1 MSIQSK
7 GLRFGAALVFAL
19 AGISGADAAV
29 KTRAQISAEIATLFA
44 TNGTGQ
50 ITAATLRQVTQ
61 DIADSFANIQT
72 DGNQAYG
79 YPLIN
84 GTLTSGHCLQWSVTG
99 IQDAGAACGSGSGGT
114 PGGTSGQIQFNN
126 AGSFGGFT
134 VSGDGTLNTSTGVLT
149 VSKSGG
155 VSFGSLAFLS
165 SINNSNWSGTVLS
178 VANGGTGTSTPSLVP
193 GSNVTITGTWPN
205 QTIASTGGS
214 SVITGLYAQAVNP
227 TGVNTFPSLT
237 TSYTTGSNGVATL
250 IVNGVSYTDHDALP
264 VFSVSGTTITWN
276 STNAGFSVGT
286 SDKAAITYTNV
297 SGSAGG
303 GTVTSVAATVPSFL
317 SISGSPITSTGT
329 LAIGLN
335 TQSANTVFAG
345 PTTGAAAAP
354 SFRSIVLADLPALSA
369 NTVLGALTATTPSG
383 LSLPSCS
390 SASSALTWT
399 TGTGFGCNTIS
410 SGSGTVTSG
419 TAGQAAV
426 YASTG
431 TTVSGVTIGGD
442 ATLNTGTGSLT
453 VTKTNGTSFSALA
466 TTTPGTGV
474 ATALGVSVGTAGS
487 VVVNGG
493 ALGTPSSG
501 TLTSA
506 TGLPIS
512 TGVSGLGTGVASAL
526 GNTVNQTSGIS
537 LVNATPTVGHCL
549 QWASGG
555 VADAGGACTTGG
567 GGGTVTSGT
576 AGQITYYASTG
587 TAVSGAAT
595 GTGVLTA
602 LSNNTGASGG
612 VPVLASGGYLAAAQF
627 PAMTG
632 DVTNSAGSLS
642 TTVGAIG
649 GKSISLAGSFTT
661 SGAFS
666 TTLTTTANTSL
677 TLPTSGTVTAL
688 GNTVTGSGSI
698 VLATSPTLT
707 TPALGTPSAIVLTNG
722 TGLPIS
728 TGVSGLGTGVGTAL
742 SNATNAASGLVTYSG
757 ALGTPTSGTLTN
769 VTGLPISTGVS
780 GLGTGIA
787 TALAVN
793 TGSAGAPVLFNGALG
808 TPSSAT
814 LTNATSLPLTTGVT
828 GTLAVGNGGTGAA
841 TLTGIVK
848 GNGTSA
854 FTAATSGTDYLAP
867 PSGTAILKANS
878 GGALANATA
887 GTDYVAPGTATTFT
901 AAQTFSGSSSSLG
914 AILTNA
920 AETVNVVGS
929 APASTTNFY
938 LNNGAVQLY
947 TTNAA
952 NNWTINLAFSSGTS
966 LNTAL
971 ATGQS
976 VTFAMLATQGSTAY
990 YQSAM
995 TIDGSAV
1002 TPKWQ
1007 GGTAPSAGNA
1017 SGIDAYQCTAIKTAS
1032 ATFTVLCSQ
1041 TQFK

>member
-1 MSIQSK
+1 M
-7 GLRFGAALVFAL
+7 
-19 AGISGADAAV
+19 
-29 KTRAQISAEIATLFA
+29 
-44 TNGTGQ
+44 
-50 ITAATLRQVTQ
+50 
-61 DIADSFANIQT
+61 
-72 DGNQAYG
+72 
-79 YPLIN
+79 
-84 GTLTSGHCLQWSVTG
+84 
-99 IQDAGAACGSGSGGT
+99 
-114 PGGTSGQIQFNN
+114 
-126 AGSFGGFT
+126 
-134 VSGDGTLNTSTGVLT
+134 
-149 VSKSGG
+149 
-155 VSFGSLAFLS
+155 
-165 SINNSNWSGTVLS
+165 
-178 VANGGTGTSTPSLVP
+178 
-193 GSNVTITGTWPN
+193 
-205 QTIASTGGS
+205 
-214 SVITGLYAQAVNP
+214 
-227 TGVNTFPSLT
+227 
-237 TSYTTGSNGVATL
+237 
-250 IVNGVSYTDHDALP
+250 
-264 VFSVSGTTITWN
+264 
-276 STNAGFSVGT
+276 
-286 SDKAAITYTNV
+286 
-297 SGSAGG
+297 
-303 GTVTSVAATVPSFL
+303 
-317 SISGSPITSTGT
+317 
-329 LAIGLN
+329 
-335 TQSANTVFAG
+335 
-345 PTTGAAAAP
+345 
-354 SFRSIVLADLPALSA
+354 
-369 NTVLGALTATTPSG
+369 
-383 LSLPSCS
+383 
-390 SASSALTWT
+390 
-399 TGTGFGCNTIS
+399 
-410 SGSGTVTSG
+410 
-419 TAGQAAV
+419 
-426 YASTG
+426 
-431 TTVSGVTIGGD
+431 
-442 ATLNTGTGSLT
+442 
-453 VTKTNGTSFSALA
+453 
-466 TTTPGTGV
+466 
-474 ATALGVSVGTAGS
+474 
-487 VVVNGG
+487 VVNGG

-512 TGVSGLGTGVASAL
+512 TGVSGLGTGGASAL

>member
-1 MSIQSK
+1 M
-7 GLRFGAALVFAL
+7 LRTVRDLTRLARLGAALTLAPTAVFAQSTVL
-19 AGISGADAAV
+19 QGGPWAPGHIPMYIGQPSAQPIIQDGGAAIGGPLGSTLSEMAITSRSATNTYPSATSGTGVLGSHACMYDAPLDNATGYHYLCMDPNAQGGGLLTYGAASGA
-29 KTRAQISAEIATLFA
+29 TTLPLQFIV
-44 TNGTGQ
+44 NG
-50 ITAATLRQVTQ
+50 VTYT
-61 DIADSFANIQT
+61 FPF
-72 DGNQAYG
+72 GG
-79 YPLIN
+79 
-84 GTLTSGHCLQWSVTG
+84 GGG
-99 IQDAGAACGSGSGGT
+99 GGT
-114 PGGTSGQIQFNN
+114 PGGTPGQVQYNV
-126 AGSFGGFT
+126 GGTSFGGFT

-149 VSKSGG
+149 VAKSGG
-155 VSFGSLAFLS
+155 VSFGALAFLS
-165 SINNSNWSGTVLS
+165 TINNSNWSGTALA
-178 VANGGTGTSTPSLVP
+178 VANGGTGTSTPSLVA
-193 GSNVTITGTWPN
+193 GSNVTISGSWPN
-205 QTIASTGGS
+205 QTVSSTGGGGS
-214 SVITGLYAQAVNP
+214 STGLYAQAVNP
-227 TGVNTFPSLT
+227 IGTNSFPTLT
-237 TSYTTGSNGVATL
+237 YSYTTGTSGEATM
-250 IVNGVSYTDHDALP
+250 IVNGVSYTDHDSSPA
-264 VFSVSGTTITWN
+264 FSVSSSNITWN
-276 STNAGFSVGT
+276 ASNAGFNVGV
-286 SDKAAITYTNV
+286 SDKASITYTGV
-297 SGSAGG
+297 SGSPSA
-303 GTVTSVAATVPSFL
+303 VTSVGATVPAFMT
-317 SISGSPITSTGT
+317 ISGSPITSSGT
-329 LAIGLN
+329 LAFGLAN
-335 TQSANTVFAG
+335 ESANTIFAG
-345 PTTGAAAAP
+345 PTTGSAAAP

-426 YASTG
+426 YVSTG

-474 ATALGVSVGTAGS
+474 ATALSVNVGTAGS

-512 TGVSGLGTGVASAL
+512 TGVSGLGTGIATALAVNTGSAGAPVINGGALGTPTSGTLINATGLPVSTGIGGLGTGVASAL
-526 GNTVNQTSGIS
+526 GNTTNQTSGIP

-587 TAVSGAAT
+587 TAVSGATT

-602 LSNNTGASGG
+602 LGVNTG
-612 VPVLASGGYLAAAQF
+612 
-627 PAMTG
+627 
-632 DVTNSAGSLS
+632 SAGAF
-642 TTVGAIG
+642 VVNG
-649 GKSISLAGSFTT
+649 G
-661 SGAFS
+661 
-666 TTLTTTANTSL
+666 
-677 TLPTSGTVTAL
+677 
-688 GNTVTGSGSI
+688 
-698 VLATSPTLT
+698 
-707 TPALGTPSAIVLTNG
+707 ALGTPSSGTLTNAI
-722 TGLPIS
+722 GLPIS
-728 TGVSGLGTGVGTAL
+728 TGVSGLGTGVATVLG
-742 SNATNAASGLVTYSG
+742 NA
-757 ALGTPTSGTLTN
+757 
-769 VTGLPISTGVS
+769 VTGS
-780 GLGTGIA
+780 GSMVAA
-787 TALAVN
+787 TSPALTTPN
-793 TGSAGAPVLFNGALG
+793 LG
-808 TPSSAT
+808 TPSSIT
-814 LTNATSLPLTTGVT
+814 LNTTNVT
-828 GTLAVGNGGTGAA
+828 GIPLGTPGALSGTLGVANGGTGAA

-1017 SGIDAYQCTAIKTAS
+1017 SGVDAYQCTAIKTAS